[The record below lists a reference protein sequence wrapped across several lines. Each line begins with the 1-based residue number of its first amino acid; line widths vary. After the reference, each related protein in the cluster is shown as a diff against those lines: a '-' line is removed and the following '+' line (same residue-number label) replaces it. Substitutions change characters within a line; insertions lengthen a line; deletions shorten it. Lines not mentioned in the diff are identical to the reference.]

1 MWDTKPNTIFRYLTN
16 GGGGFGNP
24 LEREP
29 ERVKVDVR
37 DGYVT
42 IEGALRDYGVVVV
55 GDPEN
60 DPEGLSVDA
69 EATERARAE
78 RAG

>member
-1 MWDTKPNTIFRYLTN
+1 MKI
-16 GGGGFGNP
+16 
-24 LEREP
+24 
-29 ERVKVDVR
+29 DVR

-42 IEGALRDYGVVVV
+42 IEGALRDYGVVVM

-60 DPEGLSVDA
+60 DPEGLSVDL

-78 RAG
+78 RA